1 MGLQSNR
8 HLTDNVYKI
17 GASLIG
23 NNWQYSS
30 RIRFGAHDNTLLFHT
45 KGSHNGKFNGKDAKI
60 NFFSLYD
67 PRINKFIKSGILF
80 GVVPS

>member
-1 MGLQSNR
+1 LQSNR
-8 HLTDNVYKI
+8 HLSDNVYKI

-30 RIRFGAHDNTLLFHT
+30 RIRFGAHENTLLFHT
-45 KGSHNGKFNGKDAKI
+45 KGSHSGKFKGKDAKI

-67 PRINKFIKSGILF
+67 PRINRFIKSGILF
-80 GVVPS
+80 GLVPS